1 MASANSRL
9 LGCSDGGS
17 CGMAGRRHI
26 QLGRRRFFAAN
37 EVVENVHWHGEDDS
51 GVVLGGYT
59 AQRLKV
65 AELWYG
71 REEKF

>member
-1 MASANSRL
+1 
-9 LGCSDGGS
+9 
-17 CGMAGRRHI
+17 MAGRRHI

-65 AELWYG
+65 AELWHG
-71 REEKF
+71 REEK

>member
-9 LGCSDGGS
+9 LGCSDGS
-17 CGMAGRRHI
+17 CGMAGRRHF
-26 QLGRRRFFAAN
+26 QLGRRRFFAD
-37 EVVENVHWHGEDDS
+37 EVVKDVHWHWEDDS

-65 AELWYG
+65 AELWHG
-71 REEKF
+71 RGEK